1 VRLVS
6 LYGILIGGKASEGK
20 GRRRMA
26 IGLLLEFS
34 GAGQEHYDAVMEE
47 LNLGGR
53 MPTGGIF
60 HAAGPTEGGWRVV
73 DVWESQE
80 AFDAFFHEKLGQAL
94 QNAGLEPPQV
104 QTWTVYNTLEPAQP

>member
-1 VRLVS
+1 VQLVS
-6 LYGILIGGKASEGK
+6 LYGILIGGKASEEK
-20 GRRRMA
+20 GQRAMA

-34 GAGQEHYDAVMEE
+34 GTDQEQYDAVMEE

-53 MPTGGIF
+53 MPTGGIYY
-60 HAAGPTEGGWRVV
+60 AAGPTEGGWRVV

-80 AFDAFFHEKLGQAL
+80 AFDTFFREQLDQAL
-94 QNAGLEPPQV
+94 RNAGLEPPQV

>member
-1 VRLVS
+1 MRLVS
-6 LYGILIGGKASEGK
+6 LYGILIDGKASEGK
-20 GRRRMA
+20 GQRPMT
-26 IGLLLEFS
+26 IGLLMEFP
-34 GAGQEHYDAVMEE
+34 GVGQEQYDAVMEE
-47 LNLGGR
+47 LNLGRR
-53 MPTGGIF
+53 MPTGGMF
-60 HAAGPTEGGWRVV
+60 HAAGPTEVGWRVV